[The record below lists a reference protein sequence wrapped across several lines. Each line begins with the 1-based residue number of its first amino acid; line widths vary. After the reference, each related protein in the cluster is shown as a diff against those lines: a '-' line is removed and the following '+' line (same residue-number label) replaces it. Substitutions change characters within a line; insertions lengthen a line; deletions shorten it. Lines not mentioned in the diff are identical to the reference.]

1 MSVQPPGEIFDP
13 YGRLASLGLSLHTRT
28 FRAPWFEGARRS
40 GDLLFTSGQPALD
53 ERGEPVVRGRLGAE
67 VGIEDGARAARQ
79 AMLNTLCIVHQVTGD
94 LRQWRPFKISI
105 GLATTPEFT
114 AIGEVN
120 NGASLLLVEVFGPH
134 LGKHLRTGHS
144 MVSPPG
150 GSPVEV
156 EAIFERR

>member
-1 MSVQPPGEIFDP
+1 MTVQPPDVLFDP
-13 YGRLASLGLSLHTRT
+13 YARLTELGLLLHTRT
-28 FRAPWFEGARRS
+28 FRADWFEGARQH
-40 GDLLFTSGQPALD
+40 GNLLFTSGQPALD
-53 ERGEPVVRGRLGAE
+53 ETGTPVVRGRLGAE
-67 VGIEDGARAARQ
+67 VDVADGAVAARQ

-94 LRQWRPFKISI
+94 LRQWRPVKISV
-105 GLATTPEFT
+105 GLATTPDFT
-114 AIGEVN
+114 AIGDVN
-120 NGASLLLVEVFGPH
+120 NGASLLLVEVYGPL